1 MAGSL
6 PAPLLQLG
14 LFAKENNPYLCP
26 RAAQQWDAGQE
37 TRDTHVP
44 WAAVGGKD
52 LGGREGPGWVR
63 RTWVGGKD
71 PGPAQGWWVMGD
83 SSALDLHVLCLGL
96 LWGPGRRPKVGEG
109 KEDLYKSFRAQFL
122 LL

>member
-1 MAGSL
+1 M
-6 PAPLLQLG
+6 
-14 LFAKENNPYLCP
+14 FH
-26 RAAQQWDAGQE
+26 GQ
-37 TRDTHVP
+37 P
-44 WAAVGGKD
+44 W
-52 LGGREGPGWVR
+52 EG

-109 KEDLYKSFRAQFL
+109 KEDLYKSFQPNFCCSKEERMGQFRCPARMTLFFQMKRSL
-122 LL
+122 L